1 MSDNMNP
8 ENMQNDAEESW
19 ARDLV
24 TGYVMQY
31 REFMLQS
38 YMSELEH
45 IDSYVEFMGYD
56 LPNANEI
63 FKRIM
68 FNVRRQEN
76 RNKR

>member
-19 ARDLV
+19 SRDLA

-38 YMSELEH
+38 YMRELEH